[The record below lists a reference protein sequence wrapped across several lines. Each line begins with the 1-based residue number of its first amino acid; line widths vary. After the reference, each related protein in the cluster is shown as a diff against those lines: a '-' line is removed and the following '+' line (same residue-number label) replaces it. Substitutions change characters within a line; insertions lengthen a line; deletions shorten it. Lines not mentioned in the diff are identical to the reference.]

1 MIHVLA
7 SIKVKPGKR
16 DILLEHL
23 KSNIP
28 NVIKEKGC
36 IEYNSTIDVDYQ
48 MDNQTFDENM
58 VTIIEKHFK
67 RSVIK
72 PGTNP
77 KICIWILYGFIYF
90 RGDFTRRLPECE
102 ELVRVTHRE

>member
-16 DILLEHL
+16 DILIEHL

-28 NVIKEKGC
+28 NVIKENGC
-36 IEYNSTIDVDYQ
+36 IEYNPTIDMDYH

-58 VTIIEKHFK
+58 VTIIEKWENFDTLKNHMLAVLRVAGSTSAGCASNSNGLHK
-67 RSVIK
+67 SI
-72 PGTNP
+72 
-77 KICIWILYGFIYF
+77 IL
-90 RGDFTRRLPECE
+90 
-102 ELVRVTHRE
+102 

>member
-23 KSNIP
+23 MSNIP

-48 MDNQTFDENM
+48 IDNQTIDENM
-58 VTIIEKHFK
+58 VTIIEKWENFDSLKNHMHAPHMLSYRK
-67 RSVIK
+67 KVKDLVENTSLKIL
-72 PGTNP
+72 TN
-77 KICIWILYGFIYF
+77 
-90 RGDFTRRLPECE
+90 T
-102 ELVRVTHRE
+102 

>member
-16 DILLEHL
+16 DILIEHL

-28 NVIKEKGC
+28 NIIKEKGC

-48 MDNQTFDENM
+48 MDNQTFDKNM
-58 VTIIEKHFK
+58 VTIIEKWENFDTLKNHMHAPHMLSYRK
-67 RSVIK
+67 KVKDLVENTSLKIL
-72 PGTNP
+72 TN
-77 KICIWILYGFIYF
+77 
-90 RGDFTRRLPECE
+90 T
-102 ELVRVTHRE
+102 

>member
-23 KSNIP
+23 NSNIP

-48 MDNQTFDENM
+48 MDNQTFDKNM
-58 VTIIEKHFK
+58 VTIIEKWGNFETLKNHMHAPHMLSYRNNVK
-67 RSVIK
+67 VLVEYTSL
-72 PGTNP
+72 
-77 KICIWILYGFIYF
+77 KILSN
-90 RGDFTRRLPECE
+90 T
-102 ELVRVTHRE
+102 

>member
-58 VTIIEKHFK
+58 VTIIEKWKNFDTLKNHMHAPHMLSYRK
-67 RSVIK
+67 KVKDLVENTSLKIL
-72 PGTNP
+72 TN
-77 KICIWILYGFIYF
+77 
-90 RGDFTRRLPECE
+90 T
-102 ELVRVTHRE
+102 

>member
-16 DILLEHL
+16 DFLIKHL

-36 IEYNSTIDVDYQ
+36 IEYNSTIDVDYH

-58 VTIIEKHFK
+58 VTIIEKWENFDTLKNHMHAPHMLSYRK
-67 RSVIK
+67 KVKDLVENTSLKIL
-72 PGTNP
+72 TN
-77 KICIWILYGFIYF
+77 
-90 RGDFTRRLPECE
+90 T
-102 ELVRVTHRE
+102 

>member
-16 DILLEHL
+16 DFLIEHL

-36 IEYNSTIDVDYQ
+36 IEYNSTIDVDYHL
-48 MDNQTFDENM
+48 DNQTFDENM
-58 VTIIEKHFK
+58 VTIIEKWENFDSLKKHMYASHMLSYRENVK
-67 RSVIK
+67 DLVENTSLKIL
-72 PGTNP
+72 TN
-77 KICIWILYGFIYF
+77 I
-90 RGDFTRRLPECE
+90 
-102 ELVRVTHRE
+102 

>member
-16 DILLEHL
+16 DFLIEHL

-36 IEYNSTIDVDYQ
+36 IEYNSTIDVDYNL
-48 MDNQTFDENM
+48 DNQTFDENM
-58 VTIIEKHFK
+58 VTIIEKWENFDSLKKHMHAPHMLSYRENVK
-67 RSVIK
+67 DLVENTSLKIL
-72 PGTNP
+72 TN
-77 KICIWILYGFIYF
+77 
-90 RGDFTRRLPECE
+90 T
-102 ELVRVTHRE
+102 

>member
-28 NVIKEKGC
+28 NVIKEEGC
-36 IEYNSTIDVDYQ
+36 IEYNSTIDVDYR

-58 VTIIEKHFK
+58 VTIIEKWRNFDTLKNHMHSQHMLSYRK
-67 RSVIK
+67 KVKYLVENTSL
-72 PGTNP
+72 
-77 KICIWILYGFIYF
+77 KILSN
-90 RGDFTRRLPECE
+90 T
-102 ELVRVTHRE
+102 

>member
-16 DILLEHL
+16 DIFLEHL

-58 VTIIEKHFK
+58 FTIIEKWENFDTLKNHMHEPHMLSYRK
-67 RSVIK
+67 KLKHLVENTSLKIL
-72 PGTNP
+72 TN
-77 KICIWILYGFIYF
+77 
-90 RGDFTRRLPECE
+90 T
-102 ELVRVTHRE
+102 

>member
-16 DILLEHL
+16 DILIKHL

-48 MDNQTFDENM
+48 MDNQTFDKNM
-58 VTIIEKHFK
+58 VTIIEKWENFDSLKNHMHSPHMLSYRK
-67 RSVIK
+67 NVKDLVEYTSL
-72 PGTNP
+72 
-77 KICIWILYGFIYF
+77 KILSN
-90 RGDFTRRLPECE
+90 T
-102 ELVRVTHRE
+102 

>member
-16 DILLEHL
+16 DFLIEHL

-36 IEYNSTIDVDYQ
+36 IEYNSTIDVDYH

-58 VTIIEKHFK
+58 VTIIEKWKNFETLKNHMHAPHMLSYRNNVK
-67 RSVIK
+67 DLVEYTSLKIL
-72 PGTNP
+72 TN
-77 KICIWILYGFIYF
+77 
-90 RGDFTRRLPECE
+90 T
-102 ELVRVTHRE
+102 

>member
-16 DILLEHL
+16 DILIEHL

-36 IEYNSTIDVDYQ
+36 IEYNSTIDVDYH
-48 MDNQTFDENM
+48 MD
-58 VTIIEKHFK
+58 
-67 RSVIK
+67 R
-72 PGTNP
+72 
-77 KICIWILYGFIYF
+77 
-90 RGDFTRRLPECE
+90 
-102 ELVRVTHRE
+102 

>member
-28 NVIKEKGC
+28 NVIKENGC
-36 IEYNSTIDVDYQ
+36 MEYNSTIDVDYQ

-58 VTIIEKHFK
+58 VTIIEKWENFETLKNHLHAQHMLSY
-67 RSVIK
+67 R
-72 PGTNP
+72 
-77 KICIWILYGFIYF
+77 KIVKDLVENTSLKILSN
-90 RGDFTRRLPECE
+90 T
-102 ELVRVTHRE
+102 

>member
-58 VTIIEKHFK
+58 VTIIEKWENLDSLKNHMHAPHMLSYRK
-67 RSVIK
+67 KVKDLVENTSL
-72 PGTNP
+72 
-77 KICIWILYGFIYF
+77 KILSN
-90 RGDFTRRLPECE
+90 T
-102 ELVRVTHRE
+102 

>member
-36 IEYNSTIDVDYQ
+36 IEYNSTIDVDHQ
-48 MDNQTFDENM
+48 IDNQTFDENM
-58 VTIIEKHFK
+58 VTIIEKWENFDTLKNHMLTPHMLSYRK
-67 RSVIK
+67 KVKDLVENTSL
-72 PGTNP
+72 
-77 KICIWILYGFIYF
+77 KILSN
-90 RGDFTRRLPECE
+90 T
-102 ELVRVTHRE
+102 

>member
-16 DILLEHL
+16 DFLIEHL

-36 IEYNSTIDVDYQ
+36 IEYNSTIDVDYNL
-48 MDNQTFDENM
+48 DNQTFDENM
-58 VTIIEKHFK
+58 VTIIEKWENFDSLKKHMNAPHMLSYRENVK
-67 RSVIK
+67 DLVENTSLKIL
-72 PGTNP
+72 TN
-77 KICIWILYGFIYF
+77 
-90 RGDFTRRLPECE
+90 T
-102 ELVRVTHRE
+102 